1 MIRFCPNCQSERSL
15 SEIFCEGSI
24 QGQPCG
30 WDLSAEAIHPAG
42 WRPQPVLTQ
51 EAIAPPASEP
61 PAASAPLC
69 ANGHPLQPGD
79 LMCLECGAAPAEGPL
94 PMQAEATPQPA
105 VTETLIDGW
114 RLLRQIASSDGVRE
128 RYLAEHAESARQA
141 VLTLYRP
148 GAEPDPA
155 IYDVIRRLPREHV
168 PEILATGRWDER
180 AYEVVEE
187 LTGGSLADLGTV
199 LEDREAVRHVVRE
212 LGHALHVFNEAGLRH
227 RDLRPASLL
236 VRSHEPLDLV
246 ISGFGSARLSEF
258 DLDIVSPLE
267 TSRYMAPEAIAGGVA
282 AASDW
287 WSLGMILLEQLT
299 RGACF
304 EGVNANAFLI
314 HVLANGVALPDDL
327 DPQLHLLLRGL
338 LARDRHQRWQW
349 PQVQAWL
356 NGEAVDAPASADS
369 ERTTSKAPASP
380 SAHGASASRR
390 SSPWP
395 RPRPST
401 GRRPSTTCCAGRSS
415 PGPSTSACR
424 PGCSPACARWPSTR
438 GWRTTSG

>member
-1 MIRFCPNCQSERSL
+1 
-15 SEIFCEGSI
+15 
-24 QGQPCG
+24 
-30 WDLSAEAIHPAG
+30 
-42 WRPQPVLTQ
+42 
-51 EAIAPPASEP
+51 
-61 PAASAPLC
+61 
-69 ANGHPLQPGD
+69 
-79 LMCLECGAAPAEGPL
+79 
-94 PMQAEATPQPA
+94 MQAEATPQPA

-187 LTGGSLADLGTV
+187 LTGGSLAELGTV

-258 DLDIVSPLE
+258 DLIS
-267 TSRYMAPEAIAGGVA
+267 
-282 AASDW
+282 
-287 WSLGMILLEQLT
+287 
-299 RGACF
+299 
-304 EGVNANAFLI
+304 
-314 HVLANGVALPDDL
+314 
-327 DPQLHLLLRGL
+327 
-338 LARDRHQRWQW
+338 
-349 PQVQAWL
+349 
-356 NGEAVDAPASADS
+356 
-369 ERTTSKAPASP
+369 
-380 SAHGASASRR
+380 SRR
-390 SSPWP
+390 WRPAATWP
-395 RPRPST
+395 PR
-401 GRRPSTTCCAGRSS
+401 R
-415 PGPSTSACR
+415 
-424 PGCSPACARWPSTR
+424 SPAA
-438 GWRTTSG
+438 WRRLPTGGAWA